1 MIGQAPHKV
10 TTVRSLARH
19 SAGLRVI
26 FGFAIA
32 AACAEQ
38 FAGVKREGEVDSRL
52 SVHQSGCWDSA
63 QFDHDI
69 ESLRVKDI

>member
-1 MIGQAPHKV
+1 
-10 TTVRSLARH
+10 
-19 SAGLRVI
+19 VI

-69 ESLRVKDI
+69 ESLKVKDI